1 MGEVQGEK
9 EISLTGFLSCTT
21 DSMKTGWRAW
31 KTRDGDGMGTGQRME
46 RKRQTTSAFHLT
58 GKSDL
63 KEIKDQS
70 E

>member
-1 MGEVQGEK
+1 
-9 EISLTGFLSCTT
+9 
-21 DSMKTGWRAW
+21 MKTGWRAW